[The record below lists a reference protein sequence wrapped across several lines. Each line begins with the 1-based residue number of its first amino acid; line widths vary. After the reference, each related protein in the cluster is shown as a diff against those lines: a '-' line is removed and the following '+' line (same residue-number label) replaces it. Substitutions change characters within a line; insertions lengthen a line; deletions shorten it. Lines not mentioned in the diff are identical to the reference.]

1 MKLEGMQLQTVEDQL
16 GVDSIP
22 EEHPVTPEL
31 KRAFGDHTFFL
42 DAEGLNIVEPDPSEQ
57 SARGAVVK
65 LASWTENRDALRG
78 HDPEVLPV
86 IVKFEQNGSDPAA

>member
-1 MKLEGMQLQTVEDQL
+1 MKLEGMQLKTVEEQL
-16 GVDSIP
+16 GVDAIP

-42 DAEGLNIVEPDPSEQ
+42 DTEGLNIVEPDPETE
-57 SARGAVVK
+57 SASGAVVK

-78 HDPEVLPV
+78 HEPEVLPV
-86 IVKFEQNGSDPAA
+86 IVKFDSNGFDPAA

>member
-1 MKLEGMQLQTVEDQL
+1 MKLEGMQLKTVEEQL
-16 GVDSIP
+16 GVDAIP

-42 DAEGLNIVEPDPSEQ
+42 DTEGLNIVEPDPEAE
-57 SARGAVVK
+57 SASGAVVK

-78 HDPEVLPV
+78 HEPEVLPV
-86 IVKFEQNGSDPAA
+86 IVKFDSNGFDPAA

>member
-31 KRAFGDHTFFL
+31 RRAFGDHTFFL
-42 DAEGLNIVEPDPSEQ
+42 DADGLNIVEPDPEEE
-57 SARGAVVK
+57 SAQGAVVK

-86 IVKFEQNGSDPAA
+86 IVKFGTNGSDPSA